1 MKRTIIEHNVLR
13 IPQPNDIYKY
23 YITGLLYTIIAIAK
37 DVKTDEMM
45 VVYKLLYD
53 GDDVAP
59 YIEPI
64 SDFMG
69 VVDKSKYPNSKQ
81 HYRYEFVRGGY
92 HK

>member
-1 MKRTIIEHNVLR
+1 MNENIFINGVSH
-13 IPQPNDIYKY
+13 IPKPNDVYKY

-45 VVYKLLYD
+45 VVYRLLYD
-53 GDDVAP
+53 GDEIAYV
-59 YIEPI
+59 EPI
-64 SDFMG
+64 SEFMG
-69 VVDKSKYPNSKQ
+69 AVDKSIYPNSKQ

>member
-13 IPQPNDIYKY
+13 IPQPNDVYKN

-37 DVKTDEMM
+37 DVKTDETM
-45 VVYKLLYD
+45 VVYRLLYD
-53 GDDVAP
+53 GDEVA
-59 YIEPI
+59 YVEPI
-64 SDFMG
+64 SEFMD
-69 VVDKSKYPNSKQ
+69 VVDKSIYPNSKQ

>member
-1 MKRTIIEHNVLR
+1 MKTTITEHSVPH
-13 IPQPNDIYKY
+13 IPNPNDIYKY

-45 VVYKLLYD
+45 VAYRLLYNGHD
-53 GDDVAP
+53 PAYV
-59 YIEPI
+59 EPL
-64 SDFMG
+64 SEFMG
-69 VVDKSKYPNSKQ
+69 RVDKSKYPNSKQ